1 MTDAAQK
8 LVAGRF
14 TEAGVSVYQQ
24 GSLDSKII
32 EQDKLID
39 NHYYAIA
46 NKASLSKPAEL
57 NPPASK
63 QEEFE
68 AKFGVSWKKA
78 LEDGVVFNAVDGCK
92 RLGIDGATMEKQ
104 WVSPAPLRTG

>member
-1 MTDAAQK
+1 MTADAKK
-8 LVAGRF
+8 LVASRF
-14 TEAGVSVYQQ
+14 AAVGVNIYKE
-24 GSLDSKII
+24 GGLDSKVI

-46 NKASLSKPAEL
+46 CKASLSKPAEL

-78 LEDGVVFNAVDGCK
+78 LADGVVFNAVDGCK
-92 RLGIDGATMEKQ
+92 RLGIDGATMDKK
-104 WVSPAPLRTG
+104 WVRWLGGA